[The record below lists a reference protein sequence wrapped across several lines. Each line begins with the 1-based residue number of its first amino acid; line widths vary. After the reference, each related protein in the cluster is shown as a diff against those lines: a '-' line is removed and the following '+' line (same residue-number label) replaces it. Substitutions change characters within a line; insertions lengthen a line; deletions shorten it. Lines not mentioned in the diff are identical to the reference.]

1 MSHTETVRIC
11 IRCQQPITFDWLVY
25 PVVDDR
31 THMHTIATF
40 YGHPNAEACENELA
54 RVRALDHGES
64 PSPRDIGMQR
74 AAYLRALLSAARV
87 ALEDQVAARRELAL
101 EQFPA
106 AQELPGRQRGH
117 TSPYGG
123 LL

>member
-1 MSHTETVRIC
+1 MSHTETVRTC

-31 THMHTIATF
+31 EHMHTIATF
-40 YGHPNAEACENELA
+40 YGHLNAEACEAELA
-54 RVRALDHGES
+54 RVRALDHGEI
-64 PSPRDIGMQR
+64 PSPRDIAMYR
-74 AAYLRALLSAARV
+74 AAYLRNLLAEARTSMEAQAA
-87 ALEDQVAARRELAL
+87 ERRELAL
-101 EQFPA
+101 ELPRPA
-106 AQELPGRQRGH
+106 RQRGH